1 MNREYIVARVSM
13 RSEKWDF
20 IIIGGGATGLG
31 CAVEAASRGYRAL
44 LVEQGD
50 FGQGTSSRSTKLVHG
65 GVRYLQQGNIS
76 LVMEALHERGILRR
90 NAPHLVHDLP
100 FVVPVYDWW
109 EGPFYGIGLK
119 LYDLMAGRHG
129 FGPSR
134 RLDPEETQAHIPTIE
149 MEDLRGGIIYYD
161 GQFDDA
167 RLLVNLAQTAAE
179 QGAAVVNY
187 MPVKAL
193 LKDNGIIHG
202 VVVEDVEGNR
212 EYKIYSS
219 VVINA
224 TGVFTDSIRR
234 LDDENCPPMIRPS
247 QGVHIVLDRSFL
259 PGGTAIM
266 APHTNDGRVLFAIP
280 WHNAVIVGT
289 TDTPVEGT
297 PLEPSPQAEEIQF
310 LLEHAGRYL
319 SKDPTL
325 QDIRSA
331 FAGLRP
337 LVSFHPEGKTSE
349 ISRDHLVHIS
359 RSGLLTITGGK
370 WTTYR
375 RMAEETIDQAAAL
388 AGLKPTP
395 SVTINLDIHGCHS
408 HPERFGALADYGS
421 DAVELQKLINDIP
434 ELKEPLHPNLALS
447 KGQVVWAV
455 KREMARTVEDVLAR
469 RTRALVLN
477 ARAARD
483 ASLPTAQLMAKE
495 LNHGKRWINSQVEA
509 FEALANNYCVNV
521 RA

>member
-1 MNREYIVARVSM
+1 MNREDMIARLSL

-65 GVRYLQQGNIS
+65 GVRYLQQGNLS
-76 LVMEALHERGILRR
+76 LVMEALQERGIMRR

-100 FVVPVYDWW
+100 FVVPIYDWW

-134 RLDPEETQAHIPTIE
+134 RLNPEETLAHIPTIE
-149 MEDLRGGIIYYD
+149 TEGLRGGVIYYD
-161 GQFDDA
+161 GQFDDS
-167 RLLVNLAQTAAE
+167 RLLVNLAQTAFE
-179 QGAAVVNY
+179 QGAVVVNY

-193 LKDNGIIHG
+193 LKENDIVHG
-202 VVVEDVEGNR
+202 VVVNDVEGNR
-212 EYKIYSS
+212 EYKIFGS

-234 LDDENCPPMIRPS
+234 MDDESCPLMIRPS

-280 WHNAVIVGT
+280 WHDAAIVGT
-289 TDTPVEGT
+289 TDTPITDT
-297 PLEPSPQAEEIQF
+297 PLEPSPLPEEIQF

-319 SKDPTL
+319 SKDPTA

-337 LVSFHPEGKTSE
+337 LVSSHPDGKTSA

-359 RSGLLTITGGK
+359 RSGLLTIAGGK

-395 SVTINLDIHGCHS
+395 SVTVNLDIHGCHA

-421 DAVELQKLINDIP
+421 DAVELQKMLNDNP
-434 ELKEPLHPNLALS
+434 ELKELLHPNLRVT
-447 KGQVVWAV
+447 KGQVIWSV

-469 RTRALVLN
+469 RTRSLILN

-483 ASLPTAQLMAKE
+483 AAHPTAQLMAKE
-495 LNHGKRWINSQVEA
+495 LKRGKRWITNQVEE
-509 FEALANNYCVNV
+509 FEALAGKYCVSIL
-521 RA
+521 